1 MKCSAN
7 SLNESID
14 WKKSLILLVMTRAQ
28 LHVGCDSITQ
38 IVGLVSIQSRSVKS
52 LVLEDRFRDV
62 IWDRGQMPSDF
73 GGDKNF
79 FINKEKEKVIK
90 KYLRD
95 K

>member
-1 MKCSAN
+1 
-7 SLNESID
+7 
-14 WKKSLILLVMTRAQ
+14 MTRAQ
-28 LHVGCDSITQ
+28 LDCDSIAQ